1 MRALRRI
8 GLLALII
15 SFLTINLSYAQSFAE
30 QNWTKGVVYAAQG
43 KFKEAKG
50 EFEKALKIDP
60 FYGPAKRALEV
71 IEDAIGQK
79 IKSKTAIHL
88 FKGISYGK
96 KEHWDESAAEL
107 NKAIELN
114 PGYAYAYHC
123 RGLAYQNK
131 GRHDQ
136 AISDYTKAIEL
147 NPRDTGAYVNR
158 GYAYQL
164 KGQHEKAISDYT
176 RTIELNPGNT
186 YAYYN
191 RGVAMKKLGNMK
203 KACSDWKRACELG
216 DCRYWGI
223 VSKIR
228 CFGKL
233 QD

>member
-15 SFLTINLSYAQSFAE
+15 SFLTINLCYAQSFAE

-88 FKGISYGK
+88 FKGISYGN

-147 NPRDTGAYVNR
+147 NPRDAKAYC
-158 GYAYQL
+158 
-164 KGQHEKAISDYT
+164 
-176 RTIELNPGNT
+176 
-186 YAYYN
+186 N

-203 KACSDWKRACELG
+203 KACSDWKGACELG

-228 CFGKL
+228 CFEKL